1 MKNCPSEGF
10 SVCERVQV
18 GGSGYTLVRGL
29 QDEGQSNPVG
39 NQPERFETKAM
50 LKNTASIVINFEAK
64 LRRAQEKGIPYSSIN
79 QYLRAT
85 LKEDQIGLFDLRELM
100 TYGRGEPDKTYS
112 DAYIALRQ
120 IPSSIDMSGLF
131 TVVDG
136 LPY

>member
-1 MKNCPSEGF
+1 
-10 SVCERVQV
+10 
-18 GGSGYTLVRGL
+18 
-29 QDEGQSNPVG
+29 
-39 NQPERFETKAM
+39 M

-120 IPSSIDMSGLF
+120 IPSSIDMSGLYN
-131 TVVDG
+131 VVDG